1 MLKYE
6 SVSELV
12 AEAEKRNIKISELVL
27 EDQAKS
33 MEKEP
38 IEGIKKHSRP
48 EFRIG
53 LERSYDTG
61 QIRRLA
67 HVFTICVQPHPG
79 QDGS

>member
-38 IEGIKKHSRP
+38 LEGILTTLTVPSP
-48 EFRIG
+48 EKPF
-53 LERSYDTG
+53 L
-61 QIRRLA
+61 L
-67 HVFTICVQPHPG
+67 
-79 QDGS
+79 